1 MLDLVIVEDEE
12 IIRRGLICTIDW
24 LKLGAKV
31 VGEAGNGQEALEVI
45 REKKPDVVL
54 TDIKMPIMDGIALTE
69 ALRAEGNPAKLIYL
83 TSYADFSYAQQALR
97 LEVSDYLLK
106 PVNEEDLGKALM
118 KLEKPPEAPKQDEL
132 SWDEGLKAAYHTGNP
147 YVQAALKRIEGGYQ
161 NRLSSETL
169 ADELGVSASYLSRK
183 LKEETGATPKRFT
196 ELGPLVVSPGA
207 YGEVLYLYLAEGLD
221 MGETS
226 PDEDEFLDLIRT
238 PFDKMVRRV
247 MDGELTDA
255 KTVAGVLKV
264 YALRQRGQ

>member
-183 LKEETGATPKRFT
+183 LKEETGQTFGSLLAQYRLQKAIEMLQAGTWKVYEIAEETGFGDYKNFSQVFKKYLHTTPKAFMQEIT
-196 ELGPLVVSPGA
+196 G
-207 YGEVLYLYLAEGLD
+207 GLRL
-221 MGETS
+221 E
-226 PDEDEFLDLIRT
+226 
-238 PFDKMVRRV
+238 
-247 MDGELTDA
+247 
-255 KTVAGVLKV
+255 
-264 YALRQRGQ
+264 

>member
-169 ADELGVSASYLSRK
+169 ADELGVSASYLSRR
-183 LKEETGATPKRFT
+183 LKEETGQTFGSLLAQYRLQKAIEMLQAGTWKVYEIAEETGFGDYKNFSQVFKKYLHTTPKAFMQEIT
-196 ELGPLVVSPGA
+196 G
-207 YGEVLYLYLAEGLD
+207 GLRL
-221 MGETS
+221 E
-226 PDEDEFLDLIRT
+226 
-238 PFDKMVRRV
+238 
-247 MDGELTDA
+247 
-255 KTVAGVLKV
+255 
-264 YALRQRGQ
+264 